1 MMKFS
6 ALCSNNMKLGR
17 ILSQLEIGDR
27 VVIVVENT
35 NYEGNV
41 VDQGYTESKPD
52 PVKPWYDPG
61 GASAIIELDQS
72 TVENLD
78 LHINNLRVSCGQFE
92 DFPTWKTPIAALYQD
107 GEEKEQLGEV
117 DNIITP
123 NK

>member
-1 MMKFS
+1 MKFS